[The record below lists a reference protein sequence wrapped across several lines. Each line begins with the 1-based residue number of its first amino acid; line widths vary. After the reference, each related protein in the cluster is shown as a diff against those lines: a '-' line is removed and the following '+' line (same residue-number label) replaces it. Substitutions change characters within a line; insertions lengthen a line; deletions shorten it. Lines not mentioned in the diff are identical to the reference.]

1 MRPNPY
7 PAFLELPSGK
17 VIGKPT
23 PVQGDE
29 VPAFIVKTP
38 AEVAAERAAKRARVE
53 ARAAA
58 KAAKL
63 ERQKAAAAAAKQER
77 QKAAA
82 MAAKREQQ
90 KAKTA
95 VIKEPD
101 GLHTARPLRS
111 QLPHDRTT
119 VPPRPRVRQSPPV
132 GQLGRFGDGH
142 LCGCHSPRPTAGCT
156 HC

>member
-1 MRPNPY
+1 LGMRPNPY

-38 AEVAAERAAKRARVE
+38 AEVAADRAAKRARVE

-63 ERQKAAAAAAKQER
+63 ERQKAAAVAAKQER

-90 KAKTA
+90 KAK
-95 VIKEPD
+95 
-101 GLHTARPLRS
+101 RP
-111 QLPHDRTT
+111 
-119 VPPRPRVRQSPPV
+119 
-132 GQLGRFGDGH
+132 
-142 LCGCHSPRPTAGCT
+142 
-156 HC
+156 